1 MKLKVYV
8 IVGYLVSSLLTILG
22 LIWAVNRM
30 LIDQRETYFLI
41 GITLVA
47 SLVGAVVSL
56 MLLSPV
62 FSSLKSLKNQAHQI
76 ANKDFSHVQSV
87 QGPLEFQELAA
98 AFNEMAA
105 HLEASFA
112 SLAESEKEKGLMI
125 AQLSHDI
132 KTPITSIQAT
142 VEGILDGVI
151 GKDEEVRYLQTIG
164 RQTERLDKLVEELNQ
179 LTLSTVQK
187 ALCPMEQETIFLDQL
202 LINCMSEFQLLIDQ
216 EHRDIHIQVQP
227 ESAKLRSNY
236 DVLSRIIVNLINNAF
251 KYSAAGTKLEVSAV
265 LEANILCI
273 AVTDEGQGI
282 AADELDLIFKRLYR
296 VESSRNMATGGHGL
310 GLAIA
315 RELAHQLGGDIEVE
329 SQLGVGSTF
338 TLVLP
343 IYTPQFVKLS

>member
-22 LIWAVNRM
+22 LVWAVNRM
-30 LIDQRETYFLI
+30 LIAQRETYFLV

-47 SLVGAVVSL
+47 SLVGALVSL
-56 MLLSPV
+56 VLLSPV
-62 FSSLKSLKNQAHQI
+62 FFSLRSLKNQAHRV
-76 ANKDFSHVQSV
+76 ADKDFSRVEAV

-105 HLEASFA
+105 NLEASFA

-151 GKDEEVRYLQTIG
+151 GKDEEIQYLQTIG
-164 RQTERLDKLVEELNQ
+164 RQTERLDKLVEELND
-179 LTLSTVQK
+179 LTLSTAQK
-187 ALCPMEQETIFLDQL
+187 EVCPVAQETIFLDQL
-202 LINCMSEFQLLIDQ
+202 LINCMSEFQLLIEQ

-227 ESAKLRSNY
+227 ESAKLTSNY

-251 KYSAAGTKLEVSAV
+251 KYSEVGTKLEVSAI
-265 LEANILCI
+265 LEERTLRI

-282 AADELDLIFKRLYR
+282 APEELDLIFKRLYR

-315 RELAHQLGGDIEVE
+315 RQLAHQLGGDIQVE

-343 IYTPQFVKLS
+343 IG